1 MAIVGLIGA
10 GSTRIVYTSL
20 VYTGTVKNITLS
32 DDERIIEQVREK
44 ARQENTTVNE
54 LFRGWMRDYLGTND
68 RVRQFRELMKRLDH
82 VNINRK
88 YTREEMNA
96 RNKDLKRL
104 P

>member
-1 MAIVGLIGA
+1 
-10 GSTRIVYTSL
+10 
-20 VYTGTVKNITLS
+20 VKNITLS
-32 DDERIIEQVREK
+32 VDERLIDEAREK

-54 LFRGWMRDYLGTND
+54 LVRSWLQEYTGKND
-68 RVRQFRELMKRLDH
+68 RVREFRELMARLEH

-96 RNKDLKRL
+96 RNKDLKLL